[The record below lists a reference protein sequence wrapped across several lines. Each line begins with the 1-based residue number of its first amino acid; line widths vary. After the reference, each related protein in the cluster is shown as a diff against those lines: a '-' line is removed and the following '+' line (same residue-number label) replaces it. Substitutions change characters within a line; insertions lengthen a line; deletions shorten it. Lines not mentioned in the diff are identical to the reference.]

1 MKQINTKTGVYLLL
15 IFSMLFWGTSYVFT
29 KIVLPCTNP
38 ITLIFTRLIISS
50 AMLWIVILLTRQ
62 RQKIEKRW
70 WKYLFFLAFFEP
82 FLYFLGET
90 YALERVSPI
99 IVSPMISTIPVFT
112 ALTMIVFFNVK
123 LSKLNIFGIIISF
136 LGVVVMIM
144 NKSMQVDVDPYGM
157 LLLFL
162 AIASSVGYG
171 LMVTELSGKMNP
183 IWLIAVQNTI
193 GMLLFLPLWLAW
205 GSPIEYVPETG
216 ARFFAGMSPQVIF
229 WACVCMLAVFS
240 STFAFMFYSIAIS
253 KIGVSRAAVFTN
265 LIPIFTAITAYV
277 LTGEVL
283 SAMKMTGIVII
294 IAGVMLTQLEK
305 K

>member
-1 MKQINTKTGVYLLL
+1 
-15 IFSMLFWGTSYVFT
+15 
-29 KIVLPCTNP
+29 
-38 ITLIFTRLIISS
+38 
-50 AMLWIVILLTRQ
+50 
-62 RQKIEKRW
+62 
-70 WKYLFFLAFFEP
+70 
-82 FLYFLGET
+82 
-90 YALERVSPI
+90 
-99 IVSPMISTIPVFT
+99 
-112 ALTMIVFFNVK
+112 
-123 LSKLNIFGIIISF
+123 
-136 LGVVVMIM
+136 M

-205 GSPIEYVPETG
+205 GSPIEYIPETN
-216 ARFFAGMSPQVIF
+216 AHAFAGMSPQVIF